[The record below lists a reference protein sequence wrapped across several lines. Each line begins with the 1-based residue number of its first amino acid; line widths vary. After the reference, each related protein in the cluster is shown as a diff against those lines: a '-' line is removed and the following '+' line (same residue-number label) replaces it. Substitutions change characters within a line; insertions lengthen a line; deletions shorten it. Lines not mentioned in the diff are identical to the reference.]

1 MKKLSSII
9 MLSLSMLALAS
20 CSMFKLDNF
29 DGPNAQVTGQLIDKA
44 TGERMGVEAT
54 YSSEW
59 SWATWSMVTKKDG
72 LMTVIEQGWKD
83 KDGNDVSEE
92 QDWYVRFDGKY
103 TNNRVFAASYKVN
116 FKNMPCYQLDNPD
129 FTLAK
134 GANTVDFQVTPF
146 CRIKNES
153 ITYANGKIT
162 ATFSVELG
170 DAAKANKISNVAF
183 CGNTQLWVGCNF
195 FNLVGG
201 AAAKKANVTPGD
213 VITLEIDTTD
223 PKNGNMFQYEQ
234 ERYVRIAAEADG
246 NGFNGNKYYNFSKI
260 YKISADYS
268 KIEAVDWDTL

>member
-1 MKKLSSII
+1 MDSYWLRQLAVHNDETPLRTLVATLPASSYEYESTCARKVNRIV
-9 MLSLSMLALAS
+9 LRQFYKAVGAS
-20 CSMFKLDNF
+20 
-29 DGPNAQVTGQLIDKA
+29 
-44 TGERMGVEAT
+44 
-54 YSSEW
+54 
-59 SWATWSMVTKKDG
+59 
-72 LMTVIEQGWKD
+72 
-83 KDGNDVSEE
+83 GN
-92 QDWYVRFDGKY
+92 VRFDGKY